1 MDYMKNFIEYVGVRN
16 LIIFGAILV
25 ALIIFMIVYHSIK
38 LKIYRQEILDLQNQ
52 INGIKTLPLQY
63 RLGRVQSIAKNM
75 PEVAEEY
82 EQFTKDFEKIT
93 EFQKNELGVLV
104 NEVDE
109 SLFYGK
115 TRGIKKKL
123 TLIHEMTQRY
133 DHDAKDLLTRI
144 EKVTEIENIQRVE
157 IIRVKGKYREVGNE
171 YEKIRVKVE
180 EFVPHALEMFKELD
194 DDFVK
199 LETLMNNQMFAD
211 AKNFTE
217 EIENRIDSLQENLK
231 DLPSYVYVVSD
242 LLPSKIDKVD
252 ELITSLEGDEYAL
265 EEMNIAARRQE
276 VDKQMEESIAHVKNV
291 DIKGAAEVLEPL
303 TGLIEELVID
313 LGKELDSYKQF
324 KEKWRESYNE
334 LQRLTDVYQ
343 NTMKEYRRLFTE
355 FVIDEEEVV
364 ISKKYEEFKQI
375 QEDANDLIEQMESG
389 HFAYANMLEHVEN
402 LYDRMMQHDTYLE
415 EFEKQKEDIETKNQ
429 KTEELLEN
437 INIVLLEIKSEIKNE
452 HLPLVND
459 SYRDY
464 IADSYNKVEEI
475 KRFKA
480 HKPVVLNE
488 LCAKVEGARD
498 VIYKLY
504 DNVHNMIVTAGM
516 VEDAIVYA
524 NRYRSMFLEVNTELT
539 KAEVLFRNG
548 EYRNAL
554 QVAVDILERLEPGKY
569 EELIKR
575 KEIKSANVDPVS
587 RTLNKKALKND

>member
-75 PEVAEEY
+75 PKVAEEY

-115 TRGIKKKL
+115 THGIKKKFA
-123 TLIHEMTQRY
+123 LIREMTQRY
-133 DHDAKDLLTRI
+133 DHDAKDLLARI

-194 DDFVK
+194 DDFVE

-276 VDKQMEESIAHVKNV
+276 VDEQMEESIAHVKNV

-343 NTMKEYRRLFTE
+343 NTMKEYRRLITE

-375 QEDANDLIEQMESG
+375 QKDANDLIEQMESG

-402 LYDRMMQHDTYLE
+402 LYDRMMRHDAYLE
-415 EFEKQKEDIETKNQ
+415 EFKKQKEDIDTKNQ

-475 KRFKA
+475 KRFKT

-575 KEIKSANVDPVS
+575 KEIKSA
-587 RTLNKKALKND
+587 

>member
-16 LIIFGAILV
+16 LIIFGTILV

-115 TRGIKKKL
+115 THGIKKKFA
-123 TLIHEMTQRY
+123 LIREMTQRY
-133 DHDAKDLLTRI
+133 DHNAKDLLARI

-276 VDKQMEESIAHVKNV
+276 VDEQMEESIAHVKNV

-343 NTMKEYRRLFTE
+343 NTMKEYRRLITE

-375 QEDANDLIEQMESG
+375 QKDANDLIEQMESG

-402 LYDRMMQHDTYLE
+402 LYDRMMQHDAYLE
-415 EFEKQKEDIETKNQ
+415 EFKKQKEDIDTKNQ

-475 KRFKA
+475 KRFKT

-575 KEIKSANVDPVS
+575 KEIKSA
-587 RTLNKKALKND
+587 

>member
-82 EQFTKDFEKIT
+82 EQFTNDFEKIT
-93 EFQKNELGVLV
+93 EFQKNELGVLL

-115 TRGIKKKL
+115 THGIKKKL
-123 TLIHEMTQRY
+123 ALIHEMTQRY

-291 DIKGAAEVLEPL
+291 DIKGTAEVLEPL

-343 NTMKEYRRLFTE
+343 NTMKEYRRLITE

-375 QEDANDLIEQMESG
+375 QKDANDLIEQMESG

-402 LYDRMMQHDTYLE
+402 LYDRMMQHDAYLE
-415 EFEKQKEDIETKNQ
+415 EFKKQKEDIDTKNQ

-475 KRFKA
+475 KRFKT

-575 KEIKSANVDPVS
+575 KEIKSA
-587 RTLNKKALKND
+587 

>member
-38 LKIYRQEILDLQNQ
+38 LKIYSQEILDLQNQ

-115 TRGIKKKL
+115 THGIKKKL
-123 TLIHEMTQRY
+123 ALIHEMTQRY

-554 QVAVDILERLEPGKY
+554 QVAVDILERLESGKY

-575 KEIKSANVDPVS
+575 KEIKSA
-587 RTLNKKALKND
+587 

>member
-1 MDYMKNFIEYVGVRN
+1 MDYMKNFIEYIGVRN

-52 INGIKTLPLQY
+52 INEIKTLPLQY

-402 LYDRMMQHDTYLE
+402 LYDRMMQHDAYLE

-575 KEIKSANVDPVS
+575 KEIKSA
-587 RTLNKKALKND
+587 

>member
-16 LIIFGAILV
+16 LIIFGTILV

-402 LYDRMMQHDTYLE
+402 LYDRMMQHDAYLE

-575 KEIKSANVDPVS
+575 KEIKSA
-587 RTLNKKALKND
+587 

>member
-25 ALIIFMIVYHSIK
+25 ALIIFMIVYHLIK

-115 TRGIKKKL
+115 THGIKKKL
-123 TLIHEMTQRY
+123 ALIHEMTQRY

-575 KEIKSANVDPVS
+575 KEIKSA
-587 RTLNKKALKND
+587 

>member
-16 LIIFGAILV
+16 LIIFGTILV

-115 TRGIKKKL
+115 THGIKKKFA
-123 TLIHEMTQRY
+123 LIREMTQRY
-133 DHDAKDLLTRI
+133 DHDAKDLLARI

-276 VDKQMEESIAHVKNV
+276 VDEQMEESIAHVKNV

-343 NTMKEYRRLFTE
+343 NTMKEYRRLITE

-375 QEDANDLIEQMESG
+375 QKDANDLIEQMESG
-389 HFAYANMLEHVEN
+389 HFAYSNMLEHVEN
-402 LYDRMMQHDTYLE
+402 LYDRMMQHDAYLE
-415 EFEKQKEDIETKNQ
+415 EFKKQKEDIDTKNQ

-475 KRFKA
+475 KRFKT

-575 KEIKSANVDPVS
+575 KEIKSA
-587 RTLNKKALKND
+587 

>member
-93 EFQKNELGVLV
+93 EFQKNELGILV

-115 TRGIKKKL
+115 THGIKKKL
-123 TLIHEMTQRY
+123 ALIHEMTQRY

-211 AKNFTE
+211 AKSFTE

-276 VDKQMEESIAHVKNV
+276 VDEQMEESIAHVKNV

-343 NTMKEYRRLFTE
+343 NTMKEYRRLITE

-375 QEDANDLIEQMESG
+375 QKDANDLIEQMESG

-402 LYDRMMQHDTYLE
+402 LYDRMMEHDTYLE

-554 QVAVDILERLEPGKY
+554 QVAVDILERLEPEKY

-575 KEIKSANVDPVS
+575 KEIKSA
-587 RTLNKKALKND
+587 

>member
-16 LIIFGAILV
+16 LIIFGTILV

-115 TRGIKKKL
+115 THGIKKKFA
-123 TLIHEMTQRY
+123 LIREMTQRY
-133 DHDAKDLLTRI
+133 DHDAKDLLARI

-194 DDFVK
+194 DDFVD

-276 VDKQMEESIAHVKNV
+276 VDEQMEESIAHVKNV

-343 NTMKEYRRLFTE
+343 NTMKEYRRLITE

-375 QEDANDLIEQMESG
+375 QKDANDLIEQMESG

-402 LYDRMMQHDTYLE
+402 LYDRMMQHDAYLE
-415 EFEKQKEDIETKNQ
+415 EFKKQKEDIDTKNQ

-475 KRFKA
+475 KRFKT

-575 KEIKSANVDPVS
+575 KEIKSA
-587 RTLNKKALKND
+587 

>member
-16 LIIFGAILV
+16 LIIFGTILV

-82 EQFTKDFEKIT
+82 EQFTKNFEKIT

-115 TRGIKKKL
+115 THGIKKKFA
-123 TLIHEMTQRY
+123 LIREMTQRY
-133 DHDAKDLLTRI
+133 DHDAKDLLARI

-194 DDFVK
+194 DDFVE

-276 VDKQMEESIAHVKNV
+276 VDEQMEESIAHVKNV

-343 NTMKEYRRLFTE
+343 KTMKEYRRLITE
-355 FVIDEEEVV
+355 FVIDEEVV

-375 QEDANDLIEQMESG
+375 QKDANDLIEQMESG

-402 LYDRMMQHDTYLE
+402 LYDRMMQHDAYLE
-415 EFEKQKEDIETKNQ
+415 EFKKQKEDIDTKNQ

-475 KRFKA
+475 KRFKTY
-480 HKPVVLNE
+480 KPVVLNE

-575 KEIKSANVDPVS
+575 KEIKSA
-587 RTLNKKALKND
+587 

>member
-16 LIIFGAILV
+16 LIIFGTILV

-115 TRGIKKKL
+115 THGIKKKFA
-123 TLIHEMTQRY
+123 LIREMTQRY
-133 DHDAKDLLTRI
+133 DHDAKDLLARI

-343 NTMKEYRRLFTE
+343 NTMKEYRRLITE

-375 QEDANDLIEQMESG
+375 QKDANDLIEQMESG

-402 LYDRMMQHDTYLE
+402 LYDRMMQHDAYLE
-415 EFEKQKEDIETKNQ
+415 EFKKQKEDIDTKNQ

-575 KEIKSANVDPVS
+575 KEIKSAYGGLFS
-587 RTLNKKALKND
+587 FISLLFKAR

>member
-16 LIIFGAILV
+16 LIIFGTILV

-52 INGIKTLPLQY
+52 INGIKSLPLQY

-144 EKVTEIENIQRVE
+144 GKVTEIENIQRVE

-575 KEIKSANVDPVS
+575 KEIKSA
-587 RTLNKKALKND
+587 

>member
-16 LIIFGAILV
+16 LIIFGTILV

-75 PEVAEEY
+75 PEMAEEY

-575 KEIKSANVDPVS
+575 KEIKSA
-587 RTLNKKALKND
+587 

>member
-16 LIIFGAILV
+16 LIIFGTILV

-464 IADSYNKVEEI
+464 IADSYDKVEEI

-575 KEIKSANVDPVS
+575 KEIKSA
-587 RTLNKKALKND
+587 

>member
-115 TRGIKKKL
+115 THGIKKKFA
-123 TLIHEMTQRY
+123 LIREMTQRY
-133 DHDAKDLLTRI
+133 DHDAKDLLARI

-180 EFVPHALEMFKELD
+180 EFVPHVLEMFKELD

-276 VDKQMEESIAHVKNV
+276 VDEQMEESIAHVKNV

-343 NTMKEYRRLFTE
+343 NTMKEYRRLITE

-375 QEDANDLIEQMESG
+375 QKDANDLIEQMESG

-402 LYDRMMQHDTYLE
+402 LYDRMMQHDAYLE
-415 EFEKQKEDIETKNQ
+415 EFKKQKEDIDTKNQ

-464 IADSYNKVEEI
+464 IADSYKKVEEI
-475 KRFKA
+475 KHFKT

-575 KEIKSANVDPVS
+575 KEIKSA
-587 RTLNKKALKND
+587 

>member
-16 LIIFGAILV
+16 LIIFGTILV

-115 TRGIKKKL
+115 THGIKKKL

-217 EIENRIDSLQENLK
+217 EIENRIDSLQENLN

-575 KEIKSANVDPVS
+575 KEIKSA
-587 RTLNKKALKND
+587 

>member
-1 MDYMKNFIEYVGVRN
+1 MDYMKNLIEYVGVRN

-115 TRGIKKKL
+115 THGIKKKFA
-123 TLIHEMTQRY
+123 LIREMTQRY
-133 DHDAKDLLTRI
+133 DHDAKDLLARI

-276 VDKQMEESIAHVKNV
+276 VDEQMEESIAHVKNV

-343 NTMKEYRRLFTE
+343 NTMKEYRRLITE

-375 QEDANDLIEQMESG
+375 QKDANDLIEQMESG

-402 LYDRMMQHDTYLE
+402 LYDRMMQHDAYLE
-415 EFEKQKEDIETKNQ
+415 EFKKQKEDIDTKNQ

-475 KRFKA
+475 KRFKT

-575 KEIKSANVDPVS
+575 KEIKSA
-587 RTLNKKALKND
+587 

>member
-16 LIIFGAILV
+16 LIIFGTILV

-115 TRGIKKKL
+115 THGIKKKFA
-123 TLIHEMTQRY
+123 LIREMTQRY
-133 DHDAKDLLTRI
+133 DHDAKDLLARI

-180 EFVPHALEMFKELD
+180 EFVPHVLEMFKELD

-252 ELITSLEGDEYAL
+252 ELIASLEGDEYAL

-276 VDKQMEESIAHVKNV
+276 VDEQMEESIAHVKNV

-343 NTMKEYRRLFTE
+343 NTMKEYRRLITE
-355 FVIDEEEVV
+355 FVIDEEVV

-375 QEDANDLIEQMESG
+375 RKDANDLIEQMESG

-402 LYDRMMQHDTYLE
+402 LYDRMMQHDAYLE
-415 EFEKQKEDIETKNQ
+415 EFKKQKEDIDTKNQ

-575 KEIKSANVDPVS
+575 KEIKSA
-587 RTLNKKALKND
+587 

>member
-16 LIIFGAILV
+16 LIIFGTILV

-115 TRGIKKKL
+115 THGIKKKFA
-123 TLIHEMTQRY
+123 LIREMTQRY
-133 DHDAKDLLTRI
+133 DHDAKDLLARI

-252 ELITSLEGDEYAL
+252 ELIASLEGDEYAL

-343 NTMKEYRRLFTE
+343 NTMKEYRRLITE

-375 QEDANDLIEQMESG
+375 QKDANDLIEQMESG

-402 LYDRMMQHDTYLE
+402 LYDRMMQHDAYLE
-415 EFEKQKEDIETKNQ
+415 EFKKQKEDIDTKNQ

-475 KRFKA
+475 KRFKT

-575 KEIKSANVDPVS
+575 KEIKSA
-587 RTLNKKALKND
+587 

>member
-16 LIIFGAILV
+16 LIIFGTILV

-115 TRGIKKKL
+115 THGIKKKFA
-123 TLIHEMTQRY
+123 LIREMTQRY
-133 DHDAKDLLTRI
+133 DHDAKDLLARI

-276 VDKQMEESIAHVKNV
+276 VDEQMEESIAHVKNV

-343 NTMKEYRRLFTE
+343 NTMKEYRRLITE

-375 QEDANDLIEQMESG
+375 QKDANDLIEQMESG

-402 LYDRMMQHDTYLE
+402 LYDRMMQHDAYLE
-415 EFEKQKEDIETKNQ
+415 EFKKQKEDIDTKNQ

-475 KRFKA
+475 KRFKT

-504 DNVHNMIVTAGM
+504 ENVHNMIVTAGM

-575 KEIKSANVDPVS
+575 KEIKSA
-587 RTLNKKALKND
+587 

>member
-16 LIIFGAILV
+16 LIIFGTILV

-115 TRGIKKKL
+115 THGIKKKFA
-123 TLIHEMTQRY
+123 LIREMTQRY
-133 DHDAKDLLTRI
+133 DHDAKDLLARI

-194 DDFVK
+194 DDFVE

-276 VDKQMEESIAHVKNV
+276 VDEQMEESIAHVKNV

-343 NTMKEYRRLFTE
+343 NTMKEYRRLITE

-375 QEDANDLIEQMESG
+375 QKDANDLIEQMESG

-402 LYDRMMQHDTYLE
+402 LYDRMMQHDAYLE
-415 EFEKQKEDIETKNQ
+415 EFKKQKEDIDTRNQ

-475 KRFKA
+475 KRFKT

-575 KEIKSANVDPVS
+575 KEIKSA
-587 RTLNKKALKND
+587 

>member
-16 LIIFGAILV
+16 LIIFGTILV

-217 EIENRIDSLQENLK
+217 EIENRIDSFQENLK

-265 EEMNIAARRQE
+265 EEMNIATRRQE

-575 KEIKSANVDPVS
+575 KEIKSA
-587 RTLNKKALKND
+587 

>member
-1 MDYMKNFIEYVGVRN
+1 MEYMKNFVQYVGVRN
-16 LIIFGAILV
+16 LIIFASILI
-25 ALIIFMIVYHSIK
+25 ALIIFMIIYHQVK
-38 LKIYRQEILDLQNQ
+38 LNMYRQELLDLQNQ

-75 PEVAEEY
+75 PEVVEQY
-82 EQFTKDFEKIT
+82 EQFTEDFEKIT

-104 NEVDE
+104 DEVDAA
-109 SLFYGK
+109 LFYRK
-115 TRGIKKKL
+115 TRGVKKNL
-123 TLIHEMTQRY
+123 ALIREMTQRY
-133 DHDAKDLLTRI
+133 DHDAKNLLARI

-157 IIRVKGKYREVGNE
+157 IIRVKGKYRETANE
-171 YEKIRVKVE
+171 YEKIRIKVE
-180 EFVPHALEMFKELD
+180 EFVPHVLEMFKELD

-211 AKNFTE
+211 AKKFTE
-217 EIENRIDSLQENLK
+217 EIENRIDSLYANLK

-252 ELITSLEGDEYAL
+252 ELISSLEGDEYAL
-265 EEMNIAARRQE
+265 EEMKIATRRHE
-276 VDKQMEESIAHVKNV
+276 VDEQMEESIVQVKNV
-291 DIKGAAEVLEPL
+291 DIKAAAQVLEPL

-313 LGKELDSYKQF
+313 LSKELDSYKQF

-334 LQRLTDVYQ
+334 LQRLTEIYQ
-343 NTMKEYRRLFTE
+343 QVMKEYRRLTTE

-364 ISKKYEEFKQI
+364 ISKKYEEFRQI
-375 QEDANDLIEQMESG
+375 QNDANQLIEQMELG
-389 HFAYANMLEHVEN
+389 HFAYADMLDHVVD
-402 LYDRMMQHDTYLE
+402 LYDRMMKHDAYLE
-415 EFEKQKEDIETKNQ
+415 EFEKQKEDIENKN
-429 KTEELLEN
+429 KETEELLEN

-459 SYRDY
+459 SYRNY
-464 IADSYNKVEEI
+464 ITDSYNKVEEI

-575 KEIKSANVDPVS
+575 KEIKSA
-587 RTLNKKALKND
+587 

>member
-16 LIIFGAILV
+16 LIIFGTILV

-115 TRGIKKKL
+115 THGIKKKFA
-123 TLIHEMTQRY
+123 LIREMTQRY
-133 DHDAKDLLTRI
+133 DHDAKDLLARI

-180 EFVPHALEMFKELD
+180 EFVPHVLEMFKELD

-265 EEMNIAARRQE
+265 EEMNIAARHQE

-343 NTMKEYRRLFTE
+343 NTMKEYRRLITE

-375 QEDANDLIEQMESG
+375 QKDANDLIEQMESG

-402 LYDRMMQHDTYLE
+402 LYDRMMQHDAYLE
-415 EFEKQKEDIETKNQ
+415 EFKKQKEDIDTKNQ

-475 KRFKA
+475 KRFKT

-575 KEIKSANVDPVS
+575 KEIKSA
-587 RTLNKKALKND
+587 

>member
-16 LIIFGAILV
+16 LIIFGTILV

-82 EQFTKDFEKIT
+82 EQFTKHFEKIT
-93 EFQKNELGVLV
+93 EFQKNVLGVLV

-115 TRGIKKKL
+115 THGIKKKFA
-123 TLIHEMTQRY
+123 LIREMTQRY
-133 DHDAKDLLTRI
+133 DHDAKDLLARI

-194 DDFVK
+194 DDFVE

-276 VDKQMEESIAHVKNV
+276 VDEQMEESIAHVKNV

-343 NTMKEYRRLFTE
+343 NTMKEYRRLITE

-375 QEDANDLIEQMESG
+375 QKDANDLIEQMESG

-402 LYDRMMQHDTYLE
+402 LYDRMMQHDAYLE
-415 EFEKQKEDIETKNQ
+415 EFKKQKEDIDTKNQ

-475 KRFKA
+475 KRFKT

-575 KEIKSANVDPVS
+575 KEIKSA
-587 RTLNKKALKND
+587 

>member
-16 LIIFGAILV
+16 LIIFGTILV

-115 TRGIKKKL
+115 THGIKKKFA
-123 TLIHEMTQRY
+123 LIREMTQRY
-133 DHDAKDLLTRI
+133 DHDAKDLLARI

-199 LETLMNNQMFAD
+199 LETLMNNQMFVD

-343 NTMKEYRRLFTE
+343 NTMKEYRRLITE

-375 QEDANDLIEQMESG
+375 QKDANDLIEQMESG

-402 LYDRMMQHDTYLE
+402 LYDRMMQHDAYLE
-415 EFEKQKEDIETKNQ
+415 EFKKQKEDIDTKNQ

-475 KRFKA
+475 KRFKT

-575 KEIKSANVDPVS
+575 KEIKSA
-587 RTLNKKALKND
+587 

>member
-115 TRGIKKKL
+115 THGIKKKFA
-123 TLIHEMTQRY
+123 LIREMTQRY
-133 DHDAKDLLTRI
+133 DHDAKDLLARI

-252 ELITSLEGDEYAL
+252 ELITFLEGDEYAL

-276 VDKQMEESIAHVKNV
+276 VDEQMEESIAHVKNV

-343 NTMKEYRRLFTE
+343 NTMKEYRRLITE

-375 QEDANDLIEQMESG
+375 QKDANDLIEQMESG

-402 LYDRMMQHDTYLE
+402 LYDRMMQHDAYLE
-415 EFEKQKEDIETKNQ
+415 EFKKQKEDIDTKNQ

-475 KRFKA
+475 KRFKT

-575 KEIKSANVDPVS
+575 KEIKSA
-587 RTLNKKALKND
+587 

>member
-115 TRGIKKKL
+115 THGIKKKFA
-123 TLIHEMTQRY
+123 LIHEMTQRY

-276 VDKQMEESIAHVKNV
+276 VDEQMEESIAHVKNV

-324 KEKWRESYNE
+324 KEKLREIYNE

-343 NTMKEYRRLFTE
+343 NTMKEYRRLITE

-375 QEDANDLIEQMESG
+375 QKDANDLIEQMESG

-402 LYDRMMQHDTYLE
+402 LYDRMMQHDAYLE
-415 EFEKQKEDIETKNQ
+415 EFKKQKEDIDTKNQ

-475 KRFKA
+475 KRFKT

-539 KAEVLFRNG
+539 KAEVLFRNC

-575 KEIKSANVDPVS
+575 KEIKSA
-587 RTLNKKALKND
+587 

>member
-16 LIIFGAILV
+16 LIIFGTILV

-554 QVAVDILERLEPGKY
+554 QVAVDILERLDPGKY

-575 KEIKSANVDPVS
+575 KEIKSA
-587 RTLNKKALKND
+587 

>member
-1 MDYMKNFIEYVGVRN
+1 MEYMKNFVQYVGVRN
-16 LIIFGAILV
+16 LIIFASILI
-25 ALIIFMIVYHSIK
+25 ALIIFMVIYHQVK
-38 LKIYRQEILDLQNQ
+38 LNMYRQELLDLQNQ

-75 PEVAEEY
+75 PEVVEQY
-82 EQFTKDFEKIT
+82 EQFTEDFEKIT

-104 NEVDE
+104 DEVDAA
-109 SLFYGK
+109 LFYRK
-115 TRGIKKKL
+115 TRGVKKNL
-123 TLIHEMTQRY
+123 ALIREMTQRY
-133 DHDAKDLLTRI
+133 DHDAKNLLARI

-157 IIRVKGKYREVGNE
+157 IIRVKGKYRETANE
-171 YEKIRVKVE
+171 YEKIRIKVE
-180 EFVPHALEMFKELD
+180 EFVPHVLEMFKELD

-211 AKNFTE
+211 AKKFTE
-217 EIENRIDSLQENLK
+217 EIENRIDSLYANLK

-252 ELITSLEGDEYAL
+252 ELISSLEGDDYAL
-265 EEMNIAARRQE
+265 EEMKIATRRHE
-276 VDKQMEESIAHVKNV
+276 VDEQMEESIVQVKNV
-291 DIKGAAEVLEPL
+291 DIKAAAQVLEPL

-313 LGKELDSYKQF
+313 LSKELDSYKQF

-334 LQRLTDVYQ
+334 LQRLTEIYQ
-343 NTMKEYRRLFTE
+343 QVMKEYRRLTTE

-364 ISKKYEEFKQI
+364 ISKKYEEFRQI
-375 QEDANDLIEQMESG
+375 QNDTNHLIEQMELG
-389 HFAYANMLEHVEN
+389 HFAYADMLDHVVD
-402 LYDRMMQHDTYLE
+402 LYDRMMKHDAYLE
-415 EFEKQKEDIETKNQ
+415 EFEKQKEDIENKN
-429 KTEELLEN
+429 KETEELLEN

-459 SYRDY
+459 SYRNY
-464 IADSYNKVEEI
+464 ITDSYNKVEEI

-575 KEIKSANVDPVS
+575 KEIKSA
-587 RTLNKKALKND
+587 

>member
-16 LIIFGAILV
+16 LIIFGTILV

-115 TRGIKKKL
+115 THGIKKKFA
-123 TLIHEMTQRY
+123 LIREMTQRY
-133 DHDAKDLLTRI
+133 DHDAKDLLARI

-343 NTMKEYRRLFTE
+343 NTMKEYRRLITE

-375 QEDANDLIEQMESG
+375 QKDANDLIEQMESG

-402 LYDRMMQHDTYLE
+402 LYDRMMQHDAYLE
-415 EFEKQKEDIETKNQ
+415 EFKKQKEDIDTKNQ

-437 INIVLLEIKSEIKNE
+437 INIVFLEIKSEIKNE

-575 KEIKSANVDPVS
+575 KEIKSA
-587 RTLNKKALKND
+587 

>member
-115 TRGIKKKL
+115 THGIKKKL
-123 TLIHEMTQRY
+123 ALIHEMTQRY

-429 KTEELLEN
+429 KIEELLEN

-575 KEIKSANVDPVS
+575 KEIKSA
-587 RTLNKKALKND
+587 

>member
-1 MDYMKNFIEYVGVRN
+1 MEYMKNFVQYVGVRN
-16 LIIFGAILV
+16 LIIFASILI
-25 ALIIFMIVYHSIK
+25 ALIIFMIIYHQVK
-38 LKIYRQEILDLQNQ
+38 LNMYRQELLDLQNQ

-75 PEVAEEY
+75 PEVVEQY
-82 EQFTKDFEKIT
+82 EQFTEDFEKIT

-104 NEVDE
+104 DEVDAA
-109 SLFYGK
+109 LFYRK
-115 TRGIKKKL
+115 TRGVKKNL
-123 TLIHEMTQRY
+123 TLIREMTQRY
-133 DHDAKDLLTRI
+133 DHDAKNLLARI

-157 IIRVKGKYREVGNE
+157 IIRVKGKYRETANE
-171 YEKIRVKVE
+171 YEKIRIKVE
-180 EFVPHALEMFKELD
+180 EFVPHVLEMFKELD

-211 AKNFTE
+211 AKKFTE
-217 EIENRIDSLQENLK
+217 EIENRIDSLYVNLK

-252 ELITSLEGDEYAL
+252 ELISSLEGDDYAL
-265 EEMNIAARRQE
+265 EEMKIATRRHE
-276 VDKQMEESIAHVKNV
+276 VDEQMEESIVQVKNV
-291 DIKGAAEVLEPL
+291 DIKAAAQVLEPL

-313 LGKELDSYKQF
+313 LSKELDSYKQF

-334 LQRLTDVYQ
+334 LQRLTEIYQ
-343 NTMKEYRRLFTE
+343 QVMKEYRRLTTE

-364 ISKKYEEFKQI
+364 ISKKYEEFRQI
-375 QEDANDLIEQMESG
+375 QNDTNHLIEQMELG
-389 HFAYANMLEHVEN
+389 HFAYADMLDHVVD
-402 LYDRMMQHDTYLE
+402 LYDRMMKHDAYLE
-415 EFEKQKEDIETKNQ
+415 EFEKQKEDIENKN
-429 KTEELLEN
+429 KETEELLEN

-459 SYRDY
+459 SYRNY
-464 IADSYNKVEEI
+464 ITDSYNKVEEI

-575 KEIKSANVDPVS
+575 KEIKSA
-587 RTLNKKALKND
+587 

>member
-93 EFQKNELGVLV
+93 EFQKNELGILV

-265 EEMNIAARRQE
+265 EEMNIATRRQE

-402 LYDRMMQHDTYLE
+402 LYDRMMEHDTYLE

-575 KEIKSANVDPVS
+575 KEIKSA
-587 RTLNKKALKND
+587 

>member
-93 EFQKNELGVLV
+93 EFQKNELGILV

-115 TRGIKKKL
+115 THGIKKKL
-123 TLIHEMTQRY
+123 ALIHEMTQRY

-211 AKNFTE
+211 AKSFTE

-276 VDKQMEESIAHVKNV
+276 VDEQMEESIAHVKNV

-343 NTMKEYRRLFTE
+343 NTMKEYRRLITE
-355 FVIDEEEVV
+355 FVIDEEVV

-375 QEDANDLIEQMESG
+375 QKDANDLIEQMESG

-402 LYDRMMQHDTYLE
+402 LYDRMMEHDTYLE

-575 KEIKSANVDPVS
+575 KEIKSA
-587 RTLNKKALKND
+587 

>member
-16 LIIFGAILV
+16 LIIFGTILV

-115 TRGIKKKL
+115 THGIKKKFA
-123 TLIHEMTQRY
+123 LIREMTQRY
-133 DHDAKDLLTRI
+133 DHDAKDLLARI
-144 EKVTEIENIQRVE
+144 VKVTEIENIQRVE

-343 NTMKEYRRLFTE
+343 NTMKEYRRLITE

-375 QEDANDLIEQMESG
+375 QKDANDLIEQMESG

-402 LYDRMMQHDTYLE
+402 LYDRMMQHDAYLE
-415 EFEKQKEDIETKNQ
+415 EFKKQKEDIDTKNQ

-475 KRFKA
+475 KRFKT

-575 KEIKSANVDPVS
+575 KEIKSA
-587 RTLNKKALKND
+587 

>member
-115 TRGIKKKL
+115 THGIKKKFA
-123 TLIHEMTQRY
+123 LIREMTQRY
-133 DHDAKDLLTRI
+133 DHDAKDLLARI

-276 VDKQMEESIAHVKNV
+276 VDEQMEESIAHVKNV

-343 NTMKEYRRLFTE
+343 NTMKEYRRLITE

-375 QEDANDLIEQMESG
+375 QKDANDLIEQMESG

-402 LYDRMMQHDTYLE
+402 LYDRMMQHDAYLE
-415 EFEKQKEDIETKNQ
+415 EFKKQKEDIDTKNQ

-575 KEIKSANVDPVS
+575 KEIKSA
-587 RTLNKKALKND
+587 